1 MSDLNK
7 IIDDLSK
14 LTVAE
19 AADLSKQLEG
29 NQITA
34 AETVAA
40 LSTLTK
46 KIESTR
52 ELLELED

>member
-1 MSDLNK
+1 MKYKQQLLNQ
-7 IIDDLSK
+7 L
-14 LTVAE
+14 E
-19 AADLSKQLEG
+19 ALENLVGHLSKQLEG

>member
-1 MSDLNK
+1 MKYKQQLLNQ
-7 IIDDLSK
+7 L
-14 LTVAE
+14 E
-19 AADLSKQLEG
+19 ALENLASHISKQLEG
-29 NQITA
+29 GQITA
-34 AETVAA
+34 AETVVA

>member
-1 MSDLNK
+1 MKYKQQLLNQ
-7 IIDDLSK
+7 L
-14 LTVAE
+14 E
-19 AADLSKQLEG
+19 ALENLASHISKQLEG
-29 NQITA
+29 GQITA